1 MLGCSIWWV
10 RAGFI
15 LFWHEPLLIYP
26 SSVSDIWRQGSC
38 SSSHLFYFTP
48 FHQTAVLRRE
58 GAERQEALLR
68 SSLCSTSQQWSAV
81 PLLTGCY
88 TETHPTI
95 TRSTGAPK
103 ERWGVLLQPPS
114 AFLLREVDVPR
125 HEKGQAES
133 RGVAL
138 ITAPAFG
145 WKTKKREW
153 GMQLMTESNMDDCDL
168 VEIK

>member
-1 MLGCSIWWV
+1 M
-10 RAGFI
+10 
-15 LFWHEPLLIYP
+15 
-26 SSVSDIWRQGSC
+26 
-38 SSSHLFYFTP
+38 
-48 FHQTAVLRRE
+48 
-58 GAERQEALLR
+58 
-68 SSLCSTSQQWSAV
+68 
-81 PLLTGCY
+81 
-88 TETHPTI
+88 
-95 TRSTGAPK
+95 
-103 ERWGVLLQPPS
+103 LLQPPS
-114 AFLLREVDVPR
+114 AFLLREVDVPW